1 MENPKLKPRDISKMT
16 GISRATLYQI
26 KKGNEWTHIS
36 KDYNF
41 PKINYRFGSN
51 NVNSR
56 YYDDQ
61 IHQVCKLLEDGLYP
75 KEIAKLTMVSEDN
88 IQKIKKK
95 KVWTQISDFYKFPDT
110 DISHGENHPNAKY
123 TSAQIYKVCKLLED
137 SKISYPKISKETGVK
152 VDTICR
158 IVKKGAWSSISKNYN
173 IKCRIK

>member
-1 MENPKLKPRDISKMT
+1 MENPKLKPRDVSKMT

-75 KEIAKLTMVSEDN
+75 REIEKQTGVSADTV
-88 IQKIKKK
+88 QKIKKK
-95 KVWTQISDFYKFPDT
+95 EVWTQISDFYEFPDT
-110 DISHGENHPNAKY
+110 DITKGENHAMAKY
-123 TSAQIYKVCKLLED
+123 TSEQIREVCKLLETTSD
-137 SKISYPKISKETGVK
+137 SYQKIADKTGVRK
-152 VDTICR
+152 DTVFKIA
-158 IVKKGAWSSISKNYN
+158 KKGAWSEIAKDYKIS
-173 IKCRIK
+173 R